1 MTAETCG
8 AAVQEALDRLAEQGE
23 DALTAGEA
31 LARELMALHTEGLTA
46 LLAGLPADALAGA
59 LDDPSAA
66 GLLVL
71 HDLHPQDVTG
81 RVERAL
87 ASVPQL
93 RAERVDFDATTGA
106 LTLRKPAQGGGCGCG
121 GGGES
126 AVEDALACHAPE
138 VTSIVWRTAPADPPL
153 LQIGSRPP
161 AAVR

>member
-8 AAVQEALDRLAEQGE
+8 AGVQDALDRLAEQGE
-23 DALTAGEA
+23 DALAAGEA

-46 LLAGLPADALAGA
+46 LLAGLPAGALTAA
-59 LDDPSAA
+59 LDDPSTA

-71 HDLHPQDVTG
+71 HDLHPEDVT
-81 RVERAL
+81 RRIERAL
-87 ASVPQL
+87 ASLPQL
-93 RAERVDFDATTGA
+93 RTERIDFEEATGA
-106 LTLRKPAQGGGCGCG
+106 LTLGKPAGGGCGCG

-126 AVEDALACHAPE
+126 AVEDALACYAPE
-138 VTSIVWRTAPADPPL
+138 VTSIVWRTAPAEPPL